1 MFLEYI
7 ANMYVLSMLATIIGL
22 CILYMYDK
30 FEKKQYTNAIYMRIG
45 ILIFMSCL
53 GTIYISR
60 MNFFQNNTNSM
71 SGGGS
76 SSNSNNSI
84 NNLSGG
90 VGSDNCG
97 IQSNDNR
104 SYENFKTG
112 MPTF

>member
-1 MFLEYI
+1 
-7 ANMYVLSMLATIIGL
+7 
-22 CILYMYDK
+22 
-30 FEKKQYTNAIYMRIG
+30 
-45 ILIFMSCL
+45 
-53 GTIYISR
+53 